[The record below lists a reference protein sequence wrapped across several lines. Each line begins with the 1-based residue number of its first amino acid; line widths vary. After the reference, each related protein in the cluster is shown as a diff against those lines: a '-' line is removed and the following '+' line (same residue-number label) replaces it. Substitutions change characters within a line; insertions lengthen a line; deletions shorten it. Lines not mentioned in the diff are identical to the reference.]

1 MSNIEQGPLEMEVDD
16 AGSSLIKS
24 FPSYPLYTLTSATLE
39 KPSYNLSI
47 ELAQLIHRLI
57 MLTNR
62 LIIPECT
69 RVLGIQDNLEE
80 IVKRS
85 IGEKN
90 LENPALYRRLRSIL
104 KWNDKGKY
112 SLTEKELN
120 KMENKNK
127 NILTSLETKVD
138 EAKASAGDME
148 VFKARWEVA
157 QFSAKSLSKEEAI
170 EAYRKVLKLPK
181 LSNGKKIDA
190 LMESSRVACFYDD
203 RETNIEIL
211 ERISKLVDNTVD
223 WDRRNR
229 LMVYNAISK
238 LQSRDLKSASS
249 LLLKEISTF
258 SCVEM
263 CSYKDFLVY
272 AILCNTLYLSR
283 NELKAKIINTSEIH
297 IISQAIPQ
305 ISDVVFS
312 LYNCNYNDYLSALV
326 NLEPFLVADR
336 FLQRHAG
343 FILRE
348 LHVLGYKQFLDA
360 YKSVTLESMSSIFG
374 IGKDF
379 LDAQLVRFISAG
391 RLSAKIDKV
400 SGVVDTNR
408 PDNKNELYKRII
420 REGDLLLNRMQ
431 KLSKIIDI

>member
-80 IVKRS
+80 IVKRA

-104 KWNDKGKY
+104 KWNDEGKY

-120 KMENKNK
+120 EMENKNK
-127 NILTSLETKVD
+127 KTLTNLETKVD

-203 RETNIEIL
+203 RETNMEIL
-211 ERISKLVDNTVD
+211 
-223 WDRRNR
+223 DRVR
-229 LMVYNAISK
+229 
-238 LQSRDLKSASS
+238 
-249 LLLKEISTF
+249 
-258 SCVEM
+258 
-263 CSYKDFLVY
+263 
-272 AILCNTLYLSR
+272 
-283 NELKAKIINTSEIH
+283 
-297 IISQAIPQ
+297 
-305 ISDVVFS
+305 VFS
-312 LYNCNYNDYLSALV
+312 LSYCIDSYNL
-326 NLEPFLVADR
+326 LE
-336 FLQRHAG
+336 
-343 FILRE
+343 
-348 LHVLGYKQFLDA
+348 K
-360 YKSVTLESMSSIFG
+360 
-374 IGKDF
+374 
-379 LDAQLVRFISAG
+379 
-391 RLSAKIDKV
+391 
-400 SGVVDTNR
+400 
-408 PDNKNELYKRII
+408 
-420 REGDLLLNRMQ
+420 
-431 KLSKIIDI
+431 

>member
-1 MSNIEQGPLEMEVDD
+1 MNNIEQGPVEMEVDD

-24 FPSYPLYTLTSATLE
+24 SPSYPLYTLTSATLE

-47 ELAQLIHRLI
+47 ELAQSIHRLI

-62 LIIPECT
+62 LIIPEYA

-80 IVKRS
+80 IVKHA
-85 IGEKN
+85 IGKKN

-104 KWNDKGKY
+104 KWNDEGKY

-120 KMENKNK
+120 EMENKNK
-127 NILTSLETKVD
+127 KTLTNLETKVD

-203 RETNIEIL
+203 RETNMEIL
-211 ERISKLVDNTVD
+211 DRISKLVENTVD

-229 LMVYNAISK
+229 LMIYNAISK

-297 IISQAIPQ
+297 TISQVIPQ

-312 LYNCNYNDYLSALV
+312 LYNCNYSDYLNALA

-408 PDNKNELYKRII
+408 PDNKNERYKRII
-420 REGDLLLNRMQ
+420 REGDLLLNRIQ